1 MKQLFDQ
8 AIGMARQPEERAQAI
23 PKWQHKS
30 CHFDVIVVGLGHAG
44 CEAARLCAR
53 LGWKVLGISLHL
65 NRIGLMSCNPAVGG
79 PGKGQLV
86 RELDAL
92 GGVMGKITDRC
103 GTHFRR
109 LNESKGPAVR
119 ARRALV
125 DRTFYADQMQAILK
139 RTPNLSLLEGEVTG
153 LLSHGDVIRGVLVNG
168 ATYVSRATILTTG
181 TFLNGRLHVGL
192 EHRAGG
198 RFGERASQGLS
209 EALSAMGIRLGRF
222 KTGTPARLDG
232 RSIDYERCTAQPGD
246 LQPKPFSFSTCPQGF
261 PSLRQL
267 NCAITHTNGHTHDII
282 RENLRRSPLFTGQI
296 EGIGPRY
303 CPSIEDKVVRFPHH
317 ERHHIFLEPDGLDTS
332 VVYPAGVSTS
342 LPAAAQLDFLRTIP
356 GLEAV
361 KMLQPGYA
369 VEYDYVP
376 PTQLD
381 HRLAVKG
388 LHGLW
393 LAGQINGTS
402 GYEEAAVQGFWAGAN
417 VSCWL
422 QEKEP
427 FVLSRSEALMGVLID
442 DLVTKGTDEPYR
454 IFSSRAEH
462 RLLLREDNADL
473 RLVTHGA
480 RLGLL
485 EQGDVE
491 RVIAKKEAIE
501 REIQRLRQQTI
512 APSSSI
518 RTAFEAHG
526 MLPPSTPMSLATL
539 LRRPHLT
546 RRSLSFID
554 PEQPF
559 LSEDAEEV
567 LETELRY
574 GGYIER
580 QTVWIQHAQR
590 WESLRIPEN
599 LDYSTICGFTREVL
613 ELLMRRRP
621 ETVGQ
626 ASRLPGM
633 TPAAIGL
640 LAVHVQRAQR
650 RHPKQA
656 LDS

>member
-1 MKQLFDQ
+1 M
-8 AIGMARQPEERAQAI
+8 
-23 PKWQHKS
+23 S
-30 CHFDVIVVGLGHAG
+30 CQSKESSSVTSAAPYKYHFDVIVVGLGHAG
-44 CEAARLCAR
+44 CEAALLCAR
-53 LGWKVLGISLHL
+53 LGWKVLGISLDL
-65 NRIGLMSCNPAVGG
+65 KRIGMMSCNPAVGG

-92 GGVMGKITDRC
+92 GGVMGKLTDVC

-125 DRTFYADQMQAILK
+125 DRLLYTEQMQSLLG
-139 RTPNLSLLEGEVTG
+139 RTPNLSLLKGEVTG
-153 LLSHGDVIRGVLVNG
+153 LLSQGDTIRGVSVEG
-168 ATYVSRATILTTG
+168 QTYVSRATILTTG
-181 TFLNGRLHVGL
+181 TFLNGLLHFGL
-192 EHRAGG
+192 ERQIGG
-198 RFGERASQGLS
+198 RFGDRASQGLS
-209 EALSAMGIRLGRF
+209 SALSALGLDLGRF

-232 RSIDYERCTAQPGD
+232 RSIDYERCTTQPGD
-246 LQPKPFSFSTCPQGF
+246 QQPKPFSFSTCPKKF
-261 PSLRQL
+261 PTLRQL
-267 NCAITHTNGHTHDII
+267 NCFITHTNTHTHDII
-282 RENLRRSPLFTGQI
+282 RENLQNSPLFSGQI
-296 EGIGPRY
+296 EGVGPRY

-317 ERHHIFLEPDGLDTS
+317 ARHHIFLEPDGLDTS
-332 VVYPAGVSTS
+332 VVYPAGISTS
-342 LPAAAQLDFLRTIP
+342 LPAAVQLAFLRTIP
-356 GLEAV
+356 GLESV

-369 VEYDYVP
+369 VEYDYVL

-381 HRLAVKG
+381 HRLAVKNVK
-388 LHGLW
+388 GLW

-402 GYEEAAVQGFWAGAN
+402 GYEEAAVQGFLAGAN

-422 QEKEP
+422 KDEEP
-427 FVLSRSEALMGVLID
+427 FVLNRSEALMGVLVD

-473 RLVTHGA
+473 RLARHGA

-485 EQGDVE
+485 SQEEVE
-491 RVIAKKEAIE
+491 RIAAKKTAIDNE
-501 REIQRLRQQTI
+501 LQRLQRQI
-512 APSSSI
+512 VVPSSDVRETFAS
-518 RTAFEAHG
+518 RG
-526 MLPPSTPMSLATL
+526 LQPPSTPMSLAAL

-546 RRSLSFID
+546 RRTLSFID
-554 PEQPF
+554 PEQPA
-559 LSEDAEEV
+559 LTEDAEEV

-580 QTVWIQHAQR
+580 QSAWIQHAQK
-590 WESLRIPEN
+590 WETLKIPEHLN
-599 LDYSTICGFTREVL
+599 YSTISGFTREVL
-613 ELLMRRRP
+613 EILTRRRP

-640 LAVHVQRAQR
+640 LAVHVQRAQERQR
-650 RHPKQA
+650 RTLKP
-656 LDS
+656 